1 MRLSKRI
8 YALADKVIGG
18 DSIADI
24 GTDHGYVPMLLMR
37 QGKSP
42 HVIMSD
48 ISEGSLAKAKE
59 TFAAC
64 RLEYRVCESDFR
76 VGDGL
81 QTVEAGEVDEV
92 IIAGLGGHT
101 IKSILAD
108 DEEKSRSFSRLILQ
122 PRKHSGTLRYYL
134 FTHGWD
140 IESESLAE
148 EGKFACEIITAV
160 PSGHTRRE
168 APYPEDD
175 IRWKYPEDMVNADPE
190 LSLNRI
196 RWKLGS
202 LEEQE
207 ANLSSGPEEHQDIL
221 KKIRDDH
228 AYLIKLEENAVNALK
243 SF

>member
-8 YALADKVIGG
+8 YALADKVISG

-37 QGKSP
+37 QGRSP
-42 HVIMSD
+42 RVIMSD

-59 TFAAC
+59 TFASC
-64 RLEYRVCESDFR
+64 HLEDCVTGSDFR

-81 QTVEAGEVDEV
+81 QTIEDGEVDEI

-101 IKSILAD
+101 IKSILAA
-108 DEEKSRSFSRLILQ
+108 DEAKSKSFKRLILQ

-134 FTHGWD
+134 FTHGRD

-160 PSGHTRRE
+160 PSGVAYRE
-168 APYPEDD
+168 PPYPEED
-175 IRWKYPEDMVNADPE
+175 IRWKYPEDMVKADPE

-196 RWKLGS
+196 RWKLSS

-207 ANLSSGPEEHQDIL
+207 ANLSSGSGEHGEIL
-221 KKIRDDH
+221 KKIREDH
-228 AYLIKLEENAVNALK
+228 IYLTKLEENAVNALK

>member
-8 YALADKVIGG
+8 YALANNVIDGH
-18 DSIADI
+18 SIADI
-24 GTDHGYVPMLLMR
+24 GTDHGYVPMLLMKEGR
-37 QGKSP
+37 SP

-48 ISEGSLAKAKE
+48 ISEGSLAKARE

-64 RLEYRVCESDFR
+64 RLEDKVSESDFR

-81 QTVEAGEVDEV
+81 QTIEAGEVDEL

-108 DEEKSRSFSRLILQ
+108 DEEKSKSFSRLVLQ

-134 FTHGWD
+134 YTHGWD
-140 IESESLAE
+140 VENEILAE

-160 PSGHTRRE
+160 PCADKFRK
-168 APYPEDD
+168 APYSEDD
-175 IRWKYPEDMVNADPE
+175 IRWKYPEGIVEADPA
-190 LSLNRI
+190 LALNRI

-207 ANLSSGPEEHQDIL
+207 SNLNSGSEDHRDIL
-221 KKIRDDH
+221 EKIRADH
-228 AYLIKLEENAVNALK
+228 CYLRKLEEKAVNALK
-243 SF
+243 TF

>member
-8 YALADKVIGG
+8 YALADKVIDG
-18 DSIADI
+18 DSIADV

-37 QGKSP
+37 QGRSP
-42 HVIMSD
+42 RVIMSD

-59 TFAAC
+59 TFSAC
-64 RLEYRVCESDFR
+64 SLVGKVSESDFR
-76 VGDGL
+76 IGDGL
-81 QTVEAGEVDEV
+81 RTVEAGEVDEI

-101 IKSILAD
+101 IKNILAD
-108 DEEKSRSFSRLILQ
+108 DEEKSKSFRRLILQ
-122 PRKHSGTLRYYL
+122 PRKHSGTLRHYL
-134 FTHGWD
+134 YTHGWD
-140 IESESLAE
+140 IERESLAM

-160 PSGHTRRE
+160 PSGYARRK

-175 IRWKYPEDMVNADPE
+175 IRWKYPEDMVNQDPE
-190 LSLNRI
+190 LALNRI

-207 ANLSSGPEEHQDIL
+207 TNLNSGTEEHSDIL
-221 KKIRDDH
+221 KKIRADH